1 MKKIISSSG
10 FVVTLIFTV
19 FIVFSVVHNWKN
31 ERYSVEF
38 FKGSN
43 HKYYENTPD
52 AAQIQVSPALAWDHV
67 PVVNKALGW
76 IFLIVLWG
84 AIWFVSTDRHLGKKK
99 VTDPGGDRNGLAVVL
114 ILIPLLLCAVFFF
127 AGYASKY
134 SSNYV
139 VVERSQFDS
148 WLSTGAI
155 EQKGEKTYVDKA
167 DTIKPYFNKKFIQ

>member
-10 FVVTLIFTV
+10 FIVALVFTG
-19 FIVFSVVHNWKN
+19 FLMFSVVHNWKN
-31 ERYSVEF
+31 ERYAVEF
-38 FKGSN
+38 FSGSN

-52 AAQIQVSPALAWDHV
+52 AAQINVSPALAWDQV
-67 PVVNKALGW
+67 PAINKALGW
-76 IFLIVLWG
+76 IFLFALWF

-99 VTDPGGDRNGLAVVL
+99 VTDPGGDRSGLAIVL
-114 ILIPLLLCAVFFF
+114 ILVPLVLCAVFFF

-155 EQKGEKTYVDKA
+155 EKKGEKTYIDKA
-167 DTIKPYFNKKFIQ
+167 DTIRPYFNKPFIK